1 MLLKSYAWYSALLG
15 STKRSYFVA
24 SIKHSFIPHLVKT
37 TYESNKRCRG
47 EIKNFFYFQDSQ
59 KQTCTQVDVTFTGT
73 NISSGWRGMQ
83 RAGLWL
89 HDLQHHHST
98 QLRLLTQPVKSG
110 VNWKNRTKTSGPCS
124 EIETA
129 WHNFPSLIPSLCR
142 DRAAWGKREQSRKV
156 SWPSEGSRKTLTR
169 ALPPGHPRQRH
180 WPKWN
185 STQL

>member
-129 WHNFPSLIPSLCR
+129 WHNFPSLCVRYPENWNLNMWVNR
-142 DRAAWGKREQSRKV
+142 RKEKLDEFFPGQEHFHSSDQTMKCQFHV
-156 SWPSEGSRKTLTR
+156 ST
-169 ALPPGHPRQRH
+169 A
-180 WPKWN
+180 
-185 STQL
+185 